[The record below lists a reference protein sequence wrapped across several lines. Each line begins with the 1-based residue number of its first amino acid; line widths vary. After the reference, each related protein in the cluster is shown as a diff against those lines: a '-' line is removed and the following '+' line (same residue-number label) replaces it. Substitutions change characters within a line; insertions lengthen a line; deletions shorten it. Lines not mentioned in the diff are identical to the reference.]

1 MHYGEYEGQQLRLN
15 ILCSIIDL
23 TLVLLARYQYQQV
36 KLYESNQQ
44 QPEVFLYY
52 PFWALP

>member
-36 KLYESNQQ
+36 KLYENNQQ
-44 QPEVFLYY
+44 QPEIFLYY
-52 PFWALP
+52 PFRALP